1 MLNNIKLV
9 SMKIKLLNYGTYA
22 QLIDYNFP
30 IIVAC
35 ASINE
40 NNRAFVK
47 SRQLGFASDAF
58 FEFLSCEYEFVHE
71 QTQSTHF

>member
-1 MLNNIKLV
+1 
-9 SMKIKLLNYGTYA
+9 MKIKLLNDGAYA
-22 QLIDYNFP
+22 QLIDYNFK

-47 SRQLGFASDAF
+47 SRELRFDSDAYF
-58 FEFLSCEYEFVHE
+58 
-71 QTQSTHF
+71 

>member
-1 MLNNIKLV
+1 
-9 SMKIKLLNYGTYA
+9 MKIKLLNDGTYA

-30 IIVAC
+30 IIIDSVA
-35 ASINE
+35 IND

-47 SRQLGFASDAF
+47 SRQLGFDSDAF